1 MIQMTG
7 HSDEL
12 MKLEGIILE
21 SRRYERGINAL
32 VRKVLLETY
41 QEMYSEPLNVRPFYR
56 FFKRWI
62 GRSAFYNFLHHR
74 GGVSTDRCLGMLMS
88 AIELRLALGLKASSL
103 SEDDLELLCLLESTY
118 SLKVNLL
125 DKIITTRN

>member
-1 MIQMTG
+1 MIQVTG
-7 HSDEL
+7 ASDEL

-62 GRSAFYNFLHHR
+62 GRSAFYNFLHYR

-88 AIELRLALGLKASSL
+88 TIELRLALGLKAINL
-103 SEDDLELLCLLESTY
+103 SEDDLELLCLLKSTY
-118 SLKVNLL
+118 SLKMNLL
-125 DKIITTRN
+125 DSIFTTRT